1 LRFDPAPST
10 TEHPQ
15 LTVVSILVPLAARAG
30 RHLEVEL
37 AMPFDEAPK
46 VALVTGAN
54 RGIGQ
59 AVVAGL
65 AHAGM
70 IVFLCARDPAAA
82 SDAATTLRAGGLDVR
97 DLQLD
102 VTDPDSITRAAEHVQ
117 REVGRLDVLVNNA
130 GIAGDRGRNRPGSAE
145 LDALRKVFE
154 TNVFGVVAVTEAM
167 LPLLRRSTQARIVN
181 VSSSVG
187 SLTLMSDPEHY
198 FAGLPGSLGYSPSK
212 TALNQ
217 ITVQYAKALR
227 AEGIH
232 VNAADPGPVATSLT
246 AGARGVTRIPP
257 DGARIVIE
265 LATTESDETGGY
277 RREAGPVPW

>member
-1 LRFDPAPST
+1 MPSDET
-10 TEHPQ
+10 PQ
-15 LTVVSILVPLAARAG
+15 
-30 RHLEVEL
+30 
-37 AMPFDEAPK
+37 

-70 IVFLCARDPAAA
+70 TVFLCGRDPDAAH
-82 SDAATTLRAGGLDVR
+82 DAATTLRTGGLDVR
-97 DLQLD
+97 GVQLD
-102 VTDPDSITRAAEHVQ
+102 VTDPASIKRAAAHVQ
-117 REVGRLDVLVNNA
+117 QDAGRLDVLVNNA
-130 GIAGDRGRNRPGSAE
+130 GIAGDRGRNAPGSAD
-145 LDALRKVFE
+145 LDALRKVWE
-154 TNVFGVVAVTEAM
+154 TNVFGVIAVTEAM
-167 LPLLRRSTQARIVN
+167 LPLLRRSPRARIVN

-187 SLTLMSDPEHY
+187 SLSLMSDPDHY
-198 FAGLPGSLGYSPSK
+198 FAKLSGSLGYPLSK

-227 AEGIH
+227 TEGIL

-246 AGARGVTRIPP
+246 AGARGVTRNVTRTPA

-277 RREAGPVPW
+277 RRETGPVPW